1 MLARSQQR
9 RGMPERMHFPHCM
22 MCFCCVAAKSPCW
35 VFFRHAVVLMRLS
48 LCLANRVM
56 ISREKCLGLVLS
68 ILCSFSTSCD
78 GNQLLQPS
86 SGNVDVYRHGALE
99 FPSRFV
105 HHLYSYPCT
114 QKHGRML
121 HILCVMYSVQSSI
134 SVELQSHKGIGSL
147 PLFPPKCINTQSSS
161 HKHSGTHTHTLTVN
175 ACEHRRDL

>member
-22 MCFCCVAAKSPCW
+22 MCFCCVAAKSACW
-35 VFFRHAVVLMRLS
+35 VFFSTCCRSDEIILMFS
-48 LCLANRVM
+48 KQSNDQ
-56 ISREKCLGLVLS
+56 CLGLVLS